1 MKKIL
6 IIIPTYNEKNNIINL
21 VNEIKNVLNKT
32 NLSYKILFVDDNSK
46 DGTIEII
53 NKLKL
58 EDQSINL
65 ILREKKMGIG
75 SAYLEGFRWGLK
87 EIKPD
92 VFIQLDADFSHPPK
106 DIPRL
111 IKAIKEGNNVVIGSR
126 YISGGKTE
134 SWTLF
139 RNIVSKT
146 ANFISRN
153 ILKIEIKDTTSGFR
167 ALDSKAIEIA
177 IKFDFSS
184 KGYSYQVESLYLY
197 NKFNLECCEVPFTF
211 KNRVIGGSK
220 LSILEILQF
229 MYTICKLRLSRN

>member
-21 VNEIKNVLNKT
+21 TNEIKNVLNKS
-32 NLSYKILFVDDNSK
+32 NLNYKILFIDDNSK

-58 EDQSINL
+58 EDQKINL
-65 ILREKKMGIG
+65 IVREKKMGIG

-111 IKAIKEGNNVVIGSR
+111 IQAIKEGNNVVVGSR

-146 ANFISRN
+146 ANFMSRK

-167 ALDSKAIEIA
+167 ALDSKAVEIA
-177 IKFDFSS
+177 IKFNFSS

-197 NKFNLECCEVPFTF
+197 NKFNLECDEVPFTF
-211 KNRVIGGSK
+211 KNRVVGGSK
-220 LSILEILQF
+220 LSILEIFQF
-229 MYTICKLRLSRN
+229 IYTICKLRLSRS

>member
-21 VNEIKNVLNKT
+21 TNEIKNVLNKS
-32 NLSYKILFVDDNSK
+32 NLNYKILFIDDNSK

-58 EDQSINL
+58 EDQKINL
-65 ILREKKMGIG
+65 IVREKKMGIG

-111 IKAIKEGNNVVIGSR
+111 IQAIKEGNNVVVGSR

-146 ANFISRN
+146 ANFMSRK
-153 ILKIEIKDTTSGFR
+153 ILKI
-167 ALDSKAIEIA
+167 
-177 IKFDFSS
+177 
-184 KGYSYQVESLYLY
+184 
-197 NKFNLECCEVPFTF
+197 
-211 KNRVIGGSK
+211 
-220 LSILEILQF
+220 
-229 MYTICKLRLSRN
+229 